1 MVLQVKK
8 INDFLDLFTRFNL
21 TRAGIAGEEHFAPQP
36 RLAVGVA
43 ADQEVLQHSGV
54 LEQLDVLEG
63 AGNAKPG
70 NLVRWLVGQGQGA
83 LRRGIVDHAR
93 GGGVDAA
100 NQVEHSGLASA
111 VGANQ
116 GEDLAALDVEA
127 DLVDG
132 QHAAKAHAQVLC
144 G

>member
-21 TRAGIAGEEHFAPQP
+21 TRAGFAGEEHFAPQP

-63 AGNAKPG
+63 AGNAQPG
-70 NLVRWLVGQGQGA
+70 NLVRWLVGQAQGA
-83 LRRGIVDHAR
+83 LRPGVIDHAR

-100 NQVEHSGLASA
+100 NQVEHGGLASA

>member
-21 TRAGIAGEEHFAPQP
+21 TRAGFAGEEHFAPQP

-43 ADQEVLQHSGV
+43 ADQKVLQNSGV
-54 LEQLDVLEG
+54 LKEFDVLKG
-63 AGNAKPG
+63 AGNTQPG
-70 NLVRWLVGQGQGA
+70 NLVRWLIGQSQRA
-83 LRRGIVDHAR
+83 LRPSKVDHACGR
-93 GGGVDAA
+93 VVDAA
-100 NQVEHSGLASA
+100 DQVEDGGLACPI
-111 VGANQ
+111 GADQ
-116 GEDLAALDVEA
+116 GEDFAALDVEA